1 MARIALADAVAE
13 VARRDPDLKRV
24 IELAGPMKYRPR
36 SPDGPFGALARS
48 IVYQQLAGAAAH
60 AILGRLVEALGG
72 ALTPEKIVALDTEQL
87 RAVGLSYAKVASLQD
102 LSAKVL
108 DGDVDLT
115 PPLKEEDDAVV
126 KRLST
131 VRGIGP
137 WTAEMYLMFELRRL
151 DVWPVDDLGVR
162 QGWAAMKGLATP
174 PKPKE
179 LQVLG
184 EPFRP
189 YRTIVAWYCWEAAFL
204 KKGGTNVALR

>member
-13 VARRDPDLKRV
+13 VARRDRDLKRV
-24 IELAGPMKYRPR
+24 IDQAEPMKWRPR

-72 ALTPEKIVALDTEQL
+72 ELTPEKIITLSTEQL

-102 LSAKVL
+102 LSDKVL
-108 DGDVDLT
+108 SGAVDLT
-115 PPLKEEDDAVV
+115 PPSKEDDDAVV

-162 QGWAAMKGLATP
+162 QGWAAFKGLATP

-179 LQVLG
+179 LQQLG

-189 YRTIVAWYCWEAAFL
+189 YRTVLAWYCWQAAFL
-204 KKGGTNVALR
+204 SKGGTDLALR